1 MRNKTK
7 QIVLIPIVTFAIA
20 SLMLSCTSL
29 NELGAKPKAE
39 ASEAT
44 AFQLSDLSVNPAVVA
59 VRDVEVITAEVTNV
73 TSLDGTYDAELKIND
88 VTETSYKALVPA
100 GKTQTLTFMLFK
112 DAPGTYKV
120 SLGQLVSQFVVDES
134 LAAGPDNQAP
144 AVPGQTGAGCC
155 ALGNQTTSPA
165 LGQTGAGCCGTGI
178 QNSPATQPR
187 PTGGCG
193 CCGR

>member
-1 MRNKTK
+1 MTNKAK
-7 QIVLIPIVTFAIA
+7 QIVLFPIATFAIA
-20 SLMLSCTSL
+20 GLMLSCTSL
-29 NELGAKPKAE
+29 NELGARPEAE
-39 ASEAT
+39 AGKAA